1 MKVFGALALVVA
13 CIWMASASPAAAA
26 DDCGEIKGWHAL
38 ATLAEACRTAG
49 FPLEQD
55 VKIKGRFKSFS
66 NYADHLPDWKRGRAE
81 GKEWGMHL
89 FNAGVQADSA
99 AYSCAQG
106 SEMAGR
112 WLDSAVFAECNAK

>member
-1 MKVFGALALVVA
+1 MMKIFGALALA
-13 CIWMASASPAAAA
+13 CICIPSASPASAQEC
-26 DDCGEIKGWHAL
+26 DEIKGWQAL

-55 VKIKGRFKSFS
+55 ERIKKGFRSFS
-66 NYADHLPDWKRGRAE
+66 DYAEDSPVWKRGRTE
-81 GKEWGMHL
+81 GKAWGMHL
-89 FNAGVQADSA
+89 FNAGIQAEST

-112 WLDSAVFAECNAK
+112 WLDTAVSAACTAKR